1 MKKNYLDNTLN
12 KPSKCRIRNL
22 LEINDES
29 REIFKANNQIT
40 FENLMIRS
48 NLWDFCDAYI
58 LVSGTITI
66 TVATADEAV

>member
-1 MKKNYLDNTLN
+1 MKYEEKKNFWDNTLN

-29 REIFKANNQIT
+29 REIYKANNQIT

-48 NLWDFCDAYI
+48 NF
-58 LVSGTITI
+58 
-66 TVATADEAV
+66 